1 MSRSAHPKLLRAY
14 GRLLQSRRKAADLT
28 QEEVLN
34 NALKL
39 GLKVPNRATISSLEN
54 GGEEPGLAM
63 IIRVSCAVGIRPS
76 EMMRQ
81 LEEIVLSPSELQRL
95 DRGRDV
101 KTDSPRHTYKPKRR
115 SKTPQTK

>member
-28 QEEVLN
+28 QEDVLH
-34 NALKL
+34 NASRL

-54 GGEEPGLAM
+54 GGEEPRLSM
-63 IIRVSCAVGIRPS
+63 LIRVSCAVGIRPS
-76 EMMRQ
+76 ELMRQ

-101 KTDSPRHTYKPKRR
+101 KTESPRLVYKPKRG
-115 SKTPQTK
+115 SKAPQAK